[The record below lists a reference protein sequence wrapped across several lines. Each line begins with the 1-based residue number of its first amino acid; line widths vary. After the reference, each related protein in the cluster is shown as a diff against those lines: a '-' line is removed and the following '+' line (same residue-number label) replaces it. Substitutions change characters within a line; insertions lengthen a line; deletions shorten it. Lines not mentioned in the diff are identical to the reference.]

1 MILPIFLGS
10 FLLGLANFK
19 LYKIKIFDIN
29 KLVEDSKRIES
40 MNLEEISQL
49 EYSKNKENSQ
59 KSEEVRQEIIQT
71 LSNKNLLIQNLIF
84 VSNQISDKLRTF
96 NFLKKLHLENCLR
109 PNIYQDDYTA
119 FEYKSKQIEL
129 IRFVIESDGRPPN
142 INYDYFCIR
151 FENSKNPRNVG
162 QIAIEKDFNW
172 QFNWNYEIKEKIKKK
187 NIKLQTGN
195 SDFDQIFNTT
205 CTNEIN
211 ARNYLTN
218 QKLEKFSNLRQ
229 KLSPENTIFYLDNSD
244 NNSVQNS
251 DIYFIFAIE
260 NQWKPQQELSIAENS
275 VNQLELACEIFDNW
289 NQV

>member
-1 MILPIFLGS
+1 VF

-172 QFNWNYEIKEKIKKK
+172 RFKWNYEIKEKIKKK

-275 VNQLELACEIFDNW
+275 VNQLELVCEIFDNW